1 MIQMQLQREELEA
14 KQAEEEAKLAEDDQ
28 VKAFLLRED
37 SSELKVDTDDQ
48 NVVQQ

>member
-14 KQAEEEAKLAEDDQ
+14 KQAEEEAKLAEDEQ

-48 NVVQQ
+48 NVV